1 MTNTY
6 ERRKFLDGEVSS
18 FSARPLL
25 TRRRMLL
32 QVPALLAA
40 PGLLTLSGRAA
51 SAAEPADEAGKL
63 AAAKKDG
70 KLTWYISMF
79 DIGTAEDVAKT
90 FENRY
95 PGVAV
100 QVVRATAGVIY
111 QRILQEAQAGVFAC
125 DVFSSTEEG
134 QYMDLKDKGLLQ
146 PYVPAGQEKIISR
159 FQHIDTGNY
168 YQVASVGLM
177 LIIYNTQHVPQPAA
191 PTSWEAM
198 LDPRWQGK
206 IAMGHP
212 AFSGYVATWVLS
224 LWKLHG
230 WDFFEKL
237 AKLNPLIGRSANDA
251 ITELDAGERLVG
263 PGPDGTTLKNRN
275 KGNPIN
281 ILYPSDSAV
290 LMTSPSAVMAK
301 APHPAAAK
309 LFMDF
314 FMTKEYS
321 QVLARNGF
329 SPLRADVPTPKGM
342 KPLSEIKLMRP
353 PAKDLKAEIP
363 KAIEKFRATFGV

>member
-1 MTNTY
+1 MTSTLQP
-6 ERRKFLDGEVSS
+6 RKIVASDLNPIES
-18 FSARPLL
+18 RPLP
-25 TRRRMLL
+25 TRRRVLL
-32 QVPALLAA
+32 QLPAALAA
-40 PGLLTLSGRAA
+40 PALLTLSGRMAG
-51 SAAEPADEAGKL
+51 AAEPMGEAAKL
-63 AAAKKDG
+63 AAARKEG
-70 KLTWYISMF
+70 ALTWYISMF
-79 DIGTAEDVAKT
+79 DIGTAEDVAKA
-90 FENRY
+90 FEKRY
-95 PGVAV
+95 PGINV

-111 QRILQEAQAGVFAC
+111 QRVLQEAQAGVFAC
-125 DVFSSTEEG
+125 DLFSSTEEG

-146 PYVPAGQEKIISR
+146 PYVPVGQDQLIPR
-159 FQHIDTGNY
+159 FQHIDPGNH
-168 YQVASVGLM
+168 YQIASVGLM
-177 LIIYNTQHVPQPAA
+177 LILYNTQKVPQKEA
-191 PTSWEAM
+191 PSSWEAL
-198 LDPRWQGK
+198 LDPRWQGR

-212 AFSGYVATWVLS
+212 AFSGYVATWVLA

-230 WDFFEKL
+230 WEYFEKL

-263 PGPDGTTLKNRN
+263 PGPDGTTLKSRN

-281 ILYPSDSAV
+281 ILYPSDGSV
-290 LMTSPSAVMAK
+290 LMTAPSAVMAK
-301 APHPAAAK
+301 APHPAAAR

-329 SPLRADVPTPKGM
+329 SPLRSDVAVPKGM
-342 KPLSEIKLMRP
+342 EPLSKIKLMRP